1 MYNTKKNEEE
11 YVEES
16 TTLGARLKDWFGRFR
31 DQDEDEEEIEGD
43 IEAETVSY
51 EETRRPASTTFSTA
65 PNMRVSRVREQAIHV
80 LSAATFADIQKA
92 ADGIKQ
98 GIPQVVNLEKAD
110 AVMAERLK
118 DFMNGVTYALDGYV
132 EKISE
137 KSYLFTP
144 RTVEIKT
151 EPTGAPG
158 NMTSN
163 RTLFFDKLN

>member
-1 MYNTKKNEEE
+1 MYSTNKHEEE
-11 YVEES
+11 YVEEG

-31 DQDEDEEEIEGD
+31 DHDDEEDAEYD
-43 IEAETVSY
+43 MEAETVSH
-51 EETRRPASTTFSTA
+51 EETRRATSTTFSTA

-132 EKISE
+132 ERISE

-151 EPTGAPG
+151 EPTPG

-163 RTLFFDKLN
+163 RALFFDKLN